1 MKYLVIVIVA
11 TLHTCRAGVQRKQM
25 NYKRVCYYTNWS
37 QYRPGEGKYTPDNI
51 DAKLCTHIIYAFAKL
66 ANNKLETLEWND
78 EKMYEKLQKLK
89 QSNPDLKT
97 LIAVGGWNAAS
108 YQFTTMVATAS
119 SRRTFIQ
126 STLSFLQKYGFDGLD
141 LDWEYPTKRGGKP
154 QDKQDFAILVKELKE
169 AFAGEGYL
177 LTAAVPA
184 GKSNIDDGYDAGSLA
199 INLDFI
205 NLMSYDLHGSWD
217 RKTGENSPLYPS
229 STDTG
234 ARRQLNMD
242 WVANYWAEK
251 GVPRNKII
259 IGMATYGRTFTLA
272 NHQQTAIGAPT
283 TGPGTPGKYTREAG
297 FMSYYEIC
305 QEMET
310 RGTQRWDDEQKVPY
324 YYNGKLWVGFDNVRS
339 ITEKVNWLKTK
350 GYGGA
355 MIWALDLDDFKQICK
370 SSHRAYPLLSVI
382 YDLLTSG
389 QVKPTTKPEPSPTP
403 VTTTSTHKPT
413 TSSHKPTTTT
423 SDNGKEFTCINKPD
437 GFYPDPRSCEHF
449 YRCVDQQAFRYKCP
463 ANLYYDPDL
472 HLCNWQDQV
481 DCKLDFYGY

>member
-1 MKYLVIVIVA
+1 
-11 TLHTCRAGVQRKQM
+11 M

-154 QDKQDFAILVKELKE
+154 QDKQDFAVLVKELKE

-184 GKSNIDDGYDAGSLA
+184 GKTNIDDGYDAGSLA

-272 NHQQTAIGAPT
+272 NQQQSAIGAPT

-324 YYNGKLWVGFDNVRS
+324 YYNGELWVGFDNVRS
-339 ITEKVNWLKTK
+339 ITEKVNWLKAK

-355 MIWALDLDDFKQICK
+355 MIWALDLDDFRQICK

-382 YDLLTSG
+382 YDLLTS
-389 QVKPTTKPEPSPTP
+389 V
-403 VTTTSTHKPT
+403 
-413 TSSHKPTTTT
+413 
-423 SDNGKEFTCINKPD
+423 
-437 GFYPDPRSCEHF
+437 R
-449 YRCVDQQAFRYKCP
+449 
-463 ANLYYDPDL
+463 
-472 HLCNWQDQV
+472 
-481 DCKLDFYGY
+481 